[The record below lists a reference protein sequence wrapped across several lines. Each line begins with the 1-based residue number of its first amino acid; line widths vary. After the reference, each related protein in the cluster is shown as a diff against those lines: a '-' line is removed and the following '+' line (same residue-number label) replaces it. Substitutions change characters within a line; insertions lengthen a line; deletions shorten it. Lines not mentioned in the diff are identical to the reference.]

1 MTFPAAWTLSE
12 YMEENNYELLEE
24 GLVNHL
30 LDVAGMLPIPGVASA
45 SDFVNMILFA
55 KKKKW
60 LDAGISAMSLVAV
73 IGDII
78 GKGGKWIMK
87 IMGANI
93 KALSSLPAAVI
104 KKLRSI
110 HKWFDEADDEG
121 GKIDMILDKIEELG
135 THWPE
140 EGLNEGWEDE
150 ARKQAEEEGESFMP
164 SGKREKALWIN
175 KKAPWFGKI
184 VKSLHAGSETTK
196 GIRSGIEQFVNWLGN
211 LVDIQSSEQ
220 EPIRKATAF
229 MSQNPSKQVPVGAAL
244 KACKTLGGCKKIE
257 DAFDKQKEINEQRL
271 YEALVQKWAKQEE
284 SQKMSKKWASNK
296 SDQLLVENFKKFM
309 EGGDFSST
317 LNEEY
322 SCSRRSHSHELRSSE
337 KLHVYKIKLPAGI
350 DIDGGVV
357 KDANAKYVPEKGI
370 WIAPSYCELA
380 DAILRLA
387 GGNHELANNIE
398 FISVDNIKD
407 DSGNAIADYRRQL
420 GYFKENK

>member
-1 MTFPAAWTLSE
+1 VTFPAAWTLSE

-93 KALSSLPAAVI
+93 KALSSLPGAVI

-244 KACKTLGGCKKIE
+244 KACKALGGCKKIE

-284 SQKMSKKWASNK
+284 SQK
-296 SDQLLVENFKKFM
+296 
-309 EGGDFSST
+309 
-317 LNEEY
+317 
-322 SCSRRSHSHELRSSE
+322 
-337 KLHVYKIKLPAGI
+337 
-350 DIDGGVV
+350 
-357 KDANAKYVPEKGI
+357 
-370 WIAPSYCELA
+370 
-380 DAILRLA
+380 
-387 GGNHELANNIE
+387 
-398 FISVDNIKD
+398 
-407 DSGNAIADYRRQL
+407 
-420 GYFKENK
+420 

>member
-12 YMEENNYELLEE
+12 YMEENDGELVKE

-45 SDFVNMILFA
+45 SDFVNMILHA

-78 GKGGKWIMK
+78 GKGGKLIMK
-87 IMGANI
+87 VMGSNI
-93 KALSSLPAAVI
+93 KALSALPAAVI

-121 GKIDMILDKIEELG
+121 GKIDMILDKIEEIG

-164 SGKREKALWIN
+164 SDKKSKALWLN
-175 KKAPWFGKI
+175 KKVPWFGKV
-184 VKSLHAGSETTK
+184 VKNLHAGSETMK

-211 LVDIQSSEQ
+211 LVDVQSSEQ

-229 MSQNPSKQVPVGAAL
+229 MSQDPSKQVLVGAAL
-244 KACKTLGGCKKIE
+244 KACKALGGCKKIE
-257 DAFDKQKEINEQRL
+257 DTFDKQKEINEQRL
-271 YEALVQKWAKQEE
+271 YEALVQRWAK
-284 SQKMSKKWASNK
+284 
-296 SDQLLVENFKKFM
+296 
-309 EGGDFSST
+309 
-317 LNEEY
+317 
-322 SCSRRSHSHELRSSE
+322 
-337 KLHVYKIKLPAGI
+337 
-350 DIDGGVV
+350 
-357 KDANAKYVPEKGI
+357 
-370 WIAPSYCELA
+370 
-380 DAILRLA
+380 
-387 GGNHELANNIE
+387 
-398 FISVDNIKD
+398 
-407 DSGNAIADYRRQL
+407 
-420 GYFKENK
+420 